1 MQIGSWSQS
10 SRAKARPATSV
21 WTRTFAAVRVA
32 LLLVISV
39 GLQAAPAWSG
49 TNAAQPESHRAAPV
63 LVGDCVA
70 CGKSIYFGERC
81 ATCIVKSKLQNQTCT
96 DCDKRI
102 LVGERCAM
110 CLLRHVDQ
118 GLQHACLDCETTI
131 RVGQRCTSCAAKH
144 LRSRFGQTKARL
156 KAMGA
161 RLETSL
167 GARLN
172 SALSRVALTA
182 DDAPSAE
189 PGPSATD
196 ANPADPERDASE
208 AADALETTQTAA
220 AEAEAIQATE
230 TSWRERALAFGQA
243 QKERAALGLAA
254 GADGFG
260 ALAERLDLGG
270 RSVIALGAALEV
282 AESIETTKAQLA
294 EAGIERALAISVASD
309 LGETTLGDLAK
320 VQLLR
325 ALPELEG
332 TALANDPAAVF
343 AALIVMDPLG
353 FTMDLELVP
362 TEAGPVSI
370 MEALATRG
378 EEDPT
383 MTFAAITLLE
393 SIADLKRGQNVTRA
407 MRDISRALDVLVPSE
422 PAQAAPED

>member
-1 MQIGSWSQS
+1 MKVWRWIQGCPAPVRWITGTL
-10 SRAKARPATSV
+10 ARPRA
-21 WTRTFAAVRVA
+21 FVRVA
-32 LLLVISV
+32 ALLLLFV
-39 GLQAAPAWSG
+39 LNLALPHAPAMS
-49 TNAAQPESHRAAPV
+49 NAPAHAETARA
-63 LVGDCVA
+63 DECTT
-70 CGKSIYFGERC
+70 CGKRIYFGERC
-81 ATCIVKSKLQNQTCT
+81 ATCIVKSKLPDKNCA
-96 DCDKRI
+96 DCDKRL

-118 GLQHACLDCETTI
+118 GLQHACLDCDATI

-144 LRSRFGQTKARL
+144 LRSRFGQTRTRL
-156 KAMGA
+156 MAMGA
-161 RLETSL
+161 RLETQL
-167 GARLN
+167 GARLGT
-172 SALSRVALTA
+172 ALSRVSITA
-182 DDAPSAE
+182 DDAPLVESDEGA
-189 PGPSATD
+189 P
-196 ANPADPERDASE
+196 DPTGAPRFWDSIEVE
-208 AADALETTQTAA
+208 KPLN
-220 AEAEAIQATE
+220 AEARAIQAAE

-243 QKERAALGLAA
+243 QKERAAQGLAA
-254 GADGFG
+254 GAHGFG

-270 RSVIALGAALEV
+270 RSVVALGAALEV
-282 AESIETTKAQLA
+282 AESIESTKAQLA
-294 EAGIERALAISVASD
+294 EAGIERALAISVESE
-309 LGETTLGDLAK
+309 LGATTLGDLAK
-320 VQLLR
+320 IQLLR

-332 TALANDPAAVF
+332 TALADDPAAVF

-422 PAQAAPED
+422 AEPQAPQNE